1 MPLAWTHRPVRFFQ
15 HLLREADAIDL
26 DVNDL
31 IAEIKSLG
39 AGGCIAMG
47 GGFSAWYPTRL
58 SSQTINPHLSF
69 DFLGDFL
76 KAAKAEGIRVL
87 VRMDISKGR
96 EGMEHSHPDWFVQ
109 REDGGISTVWSMPQI
124 CATGPFWQNETFAI
138 LDEVLAS
145 YPDVDGFFF
154 NYLHVPRCHCPR
166 CASMVRE
173 ATGQEIPK
181 HGVRSPA
188 YEAWRQEFLAN
199 YMGRVRNF
207 IRERSPRAALVPYH
221 HVHDGWDIGRM
232 SKVSDI
238 IGSQISN
245 PVMPNPVDP
254 QPAWNH
260 WAAEEALTARALK
273 PGNAPLLIQT
283 TSEVFA
289 SRQTAMPDVRLV
301 HNLVEAAAH
310 GASTAPA
317 VNGLLRQDD
326 PRFVPALQKLGLYQA
341 KQATWYE
348 GLRSLARIAIVKSES
363 SRLWGPDAGRPA
375 GAPDG
380 CGHVAEFRGFF
391 EMATDLRYPC
401 DIVVAGSLRDAELER
416 YKAILLPAVHCL
428 SDDDARAL
436 DTYVRNGGNLIASA
450 DLAAYDEVGVRRSA
464 PPLGCLPGTP
474 GESHGVDGAYFAL
487 SDARFRNALEG
498 IPHVAAAGHFWV
510 PFSSEGA
517 NGTDLRLIGPF
528 PNNAPEFTLVE
539 GPGTEPGLIERE
551 FGLGKAMW
559 MPWRIGS
566 LYHRFSM
573 PEYRRLF
580 GVLLENVAGTVP
592 VSTTASS
599 AVELICYEH
608 SNGMVLHALNG
619 AATRTKGLTELTAL
633 AGLEIT
639 VKTDAARA
647 IDLQTGNALP
657 VRKTH
662 QHLTIR
668 IDRLENF
675 MAIALPNGE
684 SREDDVIR
692 G

>member
-1 MPLAWTHRPVRFFQ
+1 MSLDWTRRPVRFFQ

-31 IAEIKSLG
+31 IAEIKSVG
-39 AGGCIAMG
+39 ANGCIAMG

-58 SSQTINPHLSF
+58 SSQQINPHLSF
-69 DFLGDFL
+69 DFLGAFL
-76 KAAKAEGIRVL
+76 KAAKPEGVRVL

-96 EGMEHSHPDWFVQ
+96 EGMELVHPDWFVQ
-109 REDGGISTVWSMPQI
+109 REDGSISSVWSMPQI

-138 LDEVLAS
+138 LDEILAS
-145 YPDVDGFFF
+145 YLDVDGFFF

-166 CASMVRE
+166 CVSMVYE
-173 ATGQEIPK
+173 ATGQKIPH
-181 HGVRSPA
+181 HGIRSPA
-188 YEAWRQEFLAN
+188 YETWRQDFLAD

-207 IRERSPRAALVPYH
+207 IRERKSEAALVPYH
-221 HVHDGWDIGRM
+221 HVHDGWDIARM
-232 SKVSDI
+232 SEVSDI

-283 TSEVFA
+283 TSEAFA
-289 SRQTAMPDVRLV
+289 SRQTAMPDARLV
-301 HNLVEAAAH
+301 HNLIQAAAH

-317 VNGLLRQDD
+317 VNGLLKQDD
-326 PRFVPALQKLGLYQA
+326 PRFVPALQELGLYQA
-341 KQATWYE
+341 GQARWYE
-348 GLRSLARIAIVKSES
+348 GLRSIARIAIVKSEA

-401 DIVVAGSLRDAELER
+401 DIVVAGSLRFAELER
-416 YKAILLPAVHCL
+416 YEAILLPAIHCL
-428 SDDDARAL
+428 SDDDTHTL
-436 DTYVRNGGNLIASA
+436 DTYVRNGGKLIASA
-450 DLAAYDEVGVRRSA
+450 DLAACDENGVGRST
-464 PPLGCLPGTP
+464 PSLGCLPGIP
-474 GESHGVDGAYFAL
+474 GGSHSVDGAYFAL
-487 SDARFRNALEG
+487 SDASFRSVLEG
-498 IPHVAAAGHFWV
+498 IPHVAAAGDFWI
-510 PFSSEGA
+510 PFSSESG
-517 NGTDLRLIGPF
+517 NGIDLRLIGPF
-528 PNNAPEFTLVE
+528 PNNAPEFTLVD
-539 GPGTEPGLIERE
+539 GPGTAPGLIERE

-559 MPWRIGS
+559 LPWRIGS

-573 PEYRRLF
+573 PEYRQLF
-580 GVLLENVAGTVP
+580 GVLLETVAGSAP

-619 AATRTKGLTELTAL
+619 ATTRTKGLTELTPL
-633 AGLEIT
+633 AGFEIT
-639 VKTDAARA
+639 VKTDAVRA
-647 IDLQTGNALP
+647 IDLQTGEALP

-662 QHLTIR
+662 QHLTMR

-675 MAIALPNGE
+675 MAIAVPGGE
-684 SREDDVIR
+684 GRGDDVT
-692 G
+692 